1 MIQAYA
7 GEGPR
12 IVRELF
18 KAARVA
24 APAIVFIDEIDAVGT
39 KRYDADSGGARE
51 VQRTLIELLNQMDG
65 FDVNEGV
72 KVIMA
77 TNRIHALDS
86 ALIRPGRV
94 DRKIYVPLPGPE

>member
-1 MIQAYA
+1 
-7 GEGPR
+7 
-12 IVRELF
+12 
-18 KAARVA
+18 
-24 APAIVFIDEIDAVGT
+24 
-39 KRYDADSGGARE
+39 
-51 VQRTLIELLNQMDG
+51 MDG